1 MDMSGN
7 LSYPKPRGRP
17 PVGPGGGYA
26 SGGQVNVSDLPPPP
40 SGPGPGASQRRGR
53 PPVGPVIEVRLPADT
68 LAALDAAAERD
79 GVKRAELA
87 RLVLVREFPPVSID
101 NG

>member
-1 MDMSGN
+1 
-7 LSYPKPRGRP
+7 L
-17 PVGPGGGYA
+17 
-26 SGGQVNVSDLPPPP
+26 
-40 SGPGPGASQRRGR
+40 GAAVTPRGR

-68 LAALDAAAERD
+68 LAALEAAAEVE
-79 GVKRAELA
+79 GMKRAELA